1 MIHLSVGRV
10 LAYASIFI
18 ALTLLTQV
26 GGVIFILA
34 VLVGHWLIPR
44 TLQGWRHAAV
54 VTVIFA
60 FLYQGL
66 SVTVVPALAA
76 IGGRVPLPCY
86 ADAGRPFAAGSR
98 LYCILNRNYVDARLV
113 TLVTGLSQSL
123 DRAHPGTI
131 TLYLDGNFPFVDGFP
146 LLPHLSHNDGRKLD
160 LAYYYAAPDKTYLP
174 GRMRSSIG
182 YWAFEQPGAG
192 DKPSC
197 TGRSLLSL
205 RWDFGFLQPLYPDRP
220 LEPKRTATAL
230 RWLADEG
237 PKFGI
242 ERIFI
247 EPYLAA
253 RLGVSSPLF
262 GFQGCRAARHD
273 DHIHIQ
279 ITP

>member
-1 MIHLSVGRV
+1 MIIPTL
-10 LAYASIFI
+10 IFI

-34 VLVGHWLIPR
+34 LLVVHWFVPKTMHGWKR
-44 TLQGWRHAAV
+44 TAA
-54 VTVIFA
+54 TTIIFV
-60 FLYQGL
+60 FLYQAL
-66 SVTVVPALAA
+66 SATVVPTLAA

-86 ADAGRPFAAGSR
+86 ADAERPFAAGSR

-113 TLVTGLSQSL
+113 VLLTELSRSIET
-123 DRAHPGTI
+123 AFPGTI

-160 LAYYYAAPDKTYLP
+160 LAYYYAGPDAAYLP

-182 YWAFEQPGAG
+182 YFAFEQPGAG
-192 DKPSC
+192 DKSPC
-197 TGRSLLSL
+197 TGWSLLSL
-205 RWDFGFLQPLYPDRP
+205 RWNLSFLQPLYPNRP
-220 LEPKRTATAL
+220 LEPKRTAATL

-237 PKFGI
+237 QKFGI

-253 RLGVSSPLF
+253 RLGVSSPLL

-279 ITP
+279 IKP

>member
-1 MIHLSVGRV
+1 VIHLSVGRV

>member
-1 MIHLSVGRV
+1 LSYRQI
-10 LAYASIFI
+10 LIYALII
-18 ALTLLTQV
+18 ITLTLLTQV
-26 GGVIFILA
+26 GGVIFLLA
-34 VLVGHWLIPR
+34 VVAGRWLIPQS
-44 TLQGWRHAAV
+44 LQGWRHAALT
-54 VTVIFA
+54 TVIFV
-60 FLYQGL
+60 FLYQAL
-66 SVTVVPALAA
+66 SATAVPALAA

-86 ADAGRPFAAGSR
+86 AETERPFAAGSR

-113 TLVTGLSQSL
+113 TLLTELSQSL
-123 DRAHPGTI
+123 DRAYPGTI

-160 LAYYYAAPDKTYLP
+160 LAYYYASPDKAYLP

-197 TGRSLLSL
+197 TGRSLLSM
-205 RWDFGFLQPLYPDRP
+205 RWDMSFLRSFHPDRP
-220 LEPKRTATAL
+220 LEPQRTTAAL

-237 PKFGI
+237 PKLGL
-242 ERIFI
+242 ERVFI

-253 RLGVSSPLF
+253 RLGISSPMF

-279 ITP
+279 IKP